1 MNSLENQENIV
12 NDTTEVSDKKVE
24 PTESMQDTTEV
35 VANTD
40 MPVNQEGGDNLEKN
54 KSYVGYT
61 REELVNELQ
70 ELLKKTESAVINN
83 IKGSVESIKQA
94 FYRDRKSTRR
104 TPVTSLSRMPSSA

>member
-61 REELVNELQ
+61 SEELVN
-70 ELLKKTESAVINN
+70 
-83 IKGSVESIKQA
+83 
-94 FYRDRKSTRR
+94 
-104 TPVTSLSRMPSSA
+104 

>member
-40 MPVNQEGGDNLEKN
+40 MPVNQEGGDSLEKN

-70 ELLKKTESAVINN
+70 ELLKKTESAVISD

-94 FYRDRKSTRR
+94 FYRLHKDKENLLQS
-104 TPVTSLSRMPSSA
+104 

>member
-40 MPVNQEGGDNLEKN
+40 MPVNQEGGD
-54 KSYVGYT
+54 
-61 REELVNELQ
+61 
-70 ELLKKTESAVINN
+70 
-83 IKGSVESIKQA
+83 
-94 FYRDRKSTRR
+94 
-104 TPVTSLSRMPSSA
+104 SL